1 MTVNNSENFKKFS
14 EEFVKL
20 QGDDVRRWAK
30 QNENPL
36 LKKLALEVLEIVG
49 YKQGEQNNESN
60 PMNYVKSNGGHGA
73 SYE

>member
-1 MTVNNSENFKKFS
+1 MTENISEDFKKFADEVIKS
-14 EEFVKL
+14 

-49 YKQGEQNNESN
+49 YKQGE
-60 PMNYVKSNGGHGA
+60 P
-73 SYE
+73 